1 VTLRV
6 TKMHG
11 LGNDYV
17 YVDTFHHHVTDPA
30 RLARAVSDR
39 HTGLGGDG
47 LILIGPAEGEEAHL
61 RMRIFNADGG
71 EAQMCGNGIRCVA
84 RYAVERGLSTAN
96 PLHVQTGR
104 GTLKVTWDGDGDDF
118 MATVD
123 MGEPVLEAGALP
135 AALPGVADR
144 ERVQGWPIPPEAM
157 PAEEHGAWMRAS
169 GFDGRMTLV
178 GMGNPHAVL
187 WCRHVDAVPLESVGP
202 WLERHPWFP
211 QRINVHAAQTESGGL
226 AMRTWERG
234 SGITMAC
241 GTGACAVAVA
251 AVLGGTCGSPVR
263 VRLPGGH
270 LRIAWDGPG
279 HGVRMTGPATFV
291 ADAELGEALSKEAG

>member
-1 VTLRV
+1 VSLHV

-17 YVDTFHHHVTDPA
+17 YVDTFRERVADPA

-39 HTGLGGDG
+39 HRGLGGDG
-47 LILIGPAEGEEAHL
+47 LILIGPAEQADAHL

-84 RYAVERGLSTAN
+84 RYAVDRGISTAN
-96 PLHVQTGR
+96 PLRVQTGR
-104 GTLKVTWDGDGDDF
+104 GTLAVAWDGDGDDF
-118 MATVD
+118 VATVE
-123 MGEPVLEAGALP
+123 MGEPMLEAGALP
-135 AALPGVADR
+135 AMLPGVSDR
-144 ERVQGWPIPPEAM
+144 EPVQGWPMPPEALQAM
-157 PAEEHGAWMRAS
+157 QQHDWIRAS
-169 GFDGRMTLV
+169 GFDGRLTLV

-187 WCRHVDAVPLESVGP
+187 WCRDVRGVPLESVGP

-211 QRINVHAAQTESGGL
+211 QRINVHAAQHEPGGL

-251 AVLGGTCGSPVR
+251 AVLAGTCGSPVR

-291 ADAELGEALSKEAG
+291 ADAELDEALAREAG